1 MNFENTNIKE
11 TKEEGKVEST
21 SEVQDTISKAEAFEK
36 AQADLAS
43 SKKVEES
50 KAEEGEGKVE
60 STSEVQDT
68 ISKAEAFEK
77 AQADLA
83 SSKKVEESKA
93 EEGVG
98 AAQKKI
104 YKFKEGSVG
113 VTVEVDGNQAERIK
127 IPEGLQKLNIS
138 VEDIKKLNEGL
149 EDSTAIKSYNSMVLL
164 LAEKL
169 GKSIESQNPSSK
181 DHKLF
186 KNSINLKIKSFLE
199 EEKMDNRILSLRM
212 LVKNANVFGSTNHLD
227 GISNRI
233 SKATGYKET
242 NFWSKLVGNKKNL
255 DNIYEQ
261 MIADLAKTIGVD
273 SNFVQEVNQAVRS
286 GEKYNEN
293 NYSKSTKRA
302 IDDGRTYS
310 GSAGTTGSIIKEA
323 EFVVN
328 FDNIDSKYSDLKSA
342 ENKYKKAA

>member
-11 TKEEGKVEST
+11 TKE
-21 SEVQDTISKAEAFEK
+21 
-36 AQADLAS
+36 
-43 SKKVEES
+43 
-50 KAEEGEGKVE
+50 EGKVE